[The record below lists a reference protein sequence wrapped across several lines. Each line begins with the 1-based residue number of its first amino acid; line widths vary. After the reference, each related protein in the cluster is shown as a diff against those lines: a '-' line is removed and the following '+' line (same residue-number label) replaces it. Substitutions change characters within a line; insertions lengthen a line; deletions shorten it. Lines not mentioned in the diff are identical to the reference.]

1 MILQLFILQISEFVV
16 LIFYEAL
23 RIRHPDKDHNK
34 NLFNELIFPYSYGW
48 SRGIFLYV
56 ISYYFVSKNL

>member
-1 MILQLFILQISEFVV
+1 MILQLFKLQISEFVV

-23 RIRHPDKDHNK
+23 RIRHPEEVHNK

-48 SRGIFLYV
+48 SLGWSRGIIL
-56 ISYYFVSKNL
+56 